1 MSLATTRTVVVPD
14 DKKRARIPQRK
25 RADRGKRAAG
35 SVLFHVVSIAV
46 LIVLLYP
53 AAWMVLSAFKPSN
66 DIIGNV
72 SLIPDT
78 WTLENFTQVFEGIAG
93 MSFWRFAWNSL
104 VLAVL
109 TVVGVCLSSSVTAYA
124 FARIDFTGRGIWFAL
139 MIGTLLLPFHVVII
153 PQYIVFNQ
161 LHLIN
166 TFTPLLIGRFLATE
180 AFFVFLLVQFM
191 RSVPRDLDEA
201 ARIDGAGHVR
211 IFTTIML
218 PLMRPALV
226 TCSIF
231 AFLNSWNDFFGPL
244 LYLKSPDLY
253 PLPIALRLYIDSTS
267 ASNFGAQMAMAV
279 LSLLPVLL
287 FFLIFQRYIVGGI
300 ATSGLKG

>member
-1 MSLATTRTVVVPD
+1 MTLQATRSIVVPD
-14 DKKRARIPQRK
+14 DNKRARIPQRT
-25 RADRGKRAAG
+25 RTDRGRRAVG

-53 AAWMVLSAFKPSN
+53 AAWMVLSAFKPSG

-72 SLIPDT
+72 SLIPET
-78 WTLENFTQVFEGIAG
+78 WTLENFEQVFQGIAG

-124 FARIDFTGRGIWFAL
+124 FARIDFRGRGAWFAL

-226 TCSIF
+226 TCAIF

>member
-1 MSLATTRTVVVPD
+1 MSATLTTQAVVTGRPAAPRRI
-14 DKKRARIPQRK
+14 KRSTWK
-25 RADRGKRAAG
+25 AA
-35 SVLFHVVSIAV
+35 IW
-46 LIVLLYP
+46 LIVMIVLAAIILYP
-53 AAWMVLSAFKPSN
+53 LIWLTAATFKPSGEFGTN
-66 DIIGNV
+66 PG
-72 SLIPDT
+72 LIPENPT
-78 WTLENFTQVFEGIAG
+78 WQNFVKVSEGIAG
-93 MSFWRFAWNSL
+93 VPMWRFFWNTI
-104 VLAVL
+104 VLSVIATAA
-109 TVVGVCLSSSVTAYA
+109 TVVSHALAAYA
-124 FARIDFTGRGIWFAL
+124 FARIRFKGSKILFTC
-139 MIGTLLLPFHVVII
+139 MIATLLLPFHVVII

-211 IFTTIML
+211 IFATIML
-218 PLMRPALV
+218 PLLRPALV

>member
-1 MSLATTRTVVVPD
+1 MTTRTLVVPD
-14 DKKRARIPQRK
+14 DKTRARIPR
-25 RADRGKRAAG
+25 RRRTDRGRRFAG
-35 SVLFHVVSIAV
+35 SVLFHAVSIAV

-53 AAWMVLSAFKPSN
+53 AAWMVFSAFKPSN
-66 DIIGNV
+66 DIVGNV
-72 SLIPDT
+72 ALIPDT
-78 WTLENFTQVFEGIAG
+78 WTLENFAQVFEGIAG

-211 IFTTIML
+211 IFATIML
-218 PLMRPALV
+218 PLLRPALV

-287 FFLIFQRYIVGGI
+287 FFLIFPRYIVGGI

>member
-14 DKKRARIPQRK
+14 DKARARIPKRK
-25 RADRGKRAAG
+25 RADRGKRAIG
-35 SVLFHVVSIAV
+35 SILFHVISIA
-46 LIVLLYP
+46 IVIVMLYP

-72 SLIPDT
+72 SLWPDT
-78 WTLENFTQVFEGIAG
+78 WTLENFTQVFHGIAG

-124 FARIDFTGRGIWFAL
+124 FARIDFKGRGIWFAL

-153 PQYIVFNQ
+153 PQYIMFNQ
-161 LHLIN
+161 LHMVN

-201 ARIDGAGHVR
+201 ARIDGAGHFR
-211 IFTTIML
+211 IFTKIML

-244 LYLKSPDLY
+244 LYLKTPDLY

>member
-1 MSLATTRTVVVPD
+1 MTIQATRAIVVPD
-14 DKKRARIPQRK
+14 DDKRARIPK
-25 RADRGKRAAG
+25 RTRTDRGKRAAG
-35 SVLFHVVSIAV
+35 SIAFHAVSIAL

-53 AAWMVLSAFKPSN
+53 AAWMVLSAFKPSG

-72 SLIPDT
+72 SLIPET
-78 WTLENFTQVFEGIAG
+78 WTLENFTQVLEGIAG

-124 FARIDFTGRGIWFAL
+124 FARIDFRGRGIWFAL

-161 LHLIN
+161 LNMIN

>member
-1 MSLATTRTVVVPD
+1 MTIQATRAIVVPD
-14 DKKRARIPQRK
+14 DDKRARIPK
-25 RADRGKRAAG
+25 RTRTDRGKRAAG
-35 SVLFHVVSIAV
+35 SIAFHAVSIAL

-53 AAWMVLSAFKPSN
+53 AAWMVLSAFKPSG

-72 SLIPDT
+72 SLIPET

-124 FARIDFTGRGIWFAL
+124 FARIDFRGRGIWFAL

-161 LHLIN
+161 LNMIN